1 MSATDRASNSL
12 RNARYATLFYMVGL
26 IAAFFFRRYFIQV
39 LGDELL
45 GLNST
50 LVSILGFLNI
60 AELGLSSAIAFALY
74 QPLAQNDRQQVSEI
88 ISIQAWLPLG
98 SSYCARC
105 VGHLTPL
112 LPPYF

>member
-26 IAAFFFRRYFIQV
+26 VAAFFFRRYFIQV

-60 AELGLSSAIAFALY
+60 AELGLSSAAPCTKRPATSQRDYIHTS
-74 QPLAQNDRQQVSEI
+74 VV
-88 ISIQAWLPLG
+88 LPLG

>member
-26 IAAFFFRRYFIQV
+26 VAAFFFRRYFIQV

-60 AELGLSSAIAFALY
+60 AELGLSSAVAFALY
-74 QPLAQNDRQQVSEI
+74 QPLAQND
-88 ISIQAWLPLG
+88 IQAWFYRWVARIVLVASGILLLFFPLI
-98 SSYCARC
+98 
-105 VGHLTPL
+105 
-112 LPPYF
+112 F